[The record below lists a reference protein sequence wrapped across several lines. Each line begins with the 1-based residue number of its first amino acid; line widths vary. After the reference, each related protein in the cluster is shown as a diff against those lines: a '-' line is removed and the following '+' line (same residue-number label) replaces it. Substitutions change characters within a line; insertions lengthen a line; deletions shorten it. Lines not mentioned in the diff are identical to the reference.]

1 MKKPFVSR
9 KKFLEV
15 VEIAEKRLFEKKHL
29 EKQLE
34 NEINYLITERD
45 LSNYSINLILDE
57 LRVFQKSAEL
67 REIIIDTDL
76 ISQKRI
82 SGIFNKWGTDK
93 STNHNYEK
101 LYSYIKTNSNQNM
114 SILEVGCG
122 GNNPNIRH
130 SMPSLYKPLS
140 SLYALEEVFETNSIY
155 GADIDESLINVSN
168 FKIFKVDQFDK
179 SSFSKLIEFDSNFD
193 LIIDDGVH
201 DIHANFI
208 TLQSL
213 YGKLNN
219 SGYYVIEDVLQSLL
233 PMWSKLI
240 SYLEI
245 DTLYYL
251 PNSTNSLNQE
261 CAILI
266 KKDRE

>member
-1 MKKPFVSR
+1 MKNPFVSR

-34 NEINYLITERD
+34 DETNYLLEERD
-45 LSNYSINLILDE
+45 LNNNSINLILDE
-57 LRVFQKSAEL
+57 LKVFQKSADL
-67 REIIIDTDL
+67 REIIIDSDL
-76 ISQKRI
+76 ILQKKI
-82 SGIFNKWGTDK
+82 SEIFNEWGTDK

-101 LYSYIKTNSNQNM
+101 LYSFIKKNSEQNM

-122 GNNPNIRH
+122 GNNPNVRH
-130 SMPSLYKPLS
+130 SMPSKYKPLS
-140 SLYALEEVFETNSIY
+140 SLYALEEVFETKSIY
-155 GADIDESLINVSN
+155 GADIDETLIDISN
-168 FKIFKVDQFDK
+168 FKIFKIDQFDK
-179 SSFSKLIEFDSNFD
+179 TSFSKLIEFDSNFD

-213 YGKLNN
+213 YGKLNK
-219 SGYYVIEDVLQSLL
+219 SGYYVIEDVVQSLL
-233 PMWSKLI
+233 PIWSKLL

-245 DTLYYL
+245 DNMYYL
-251 PNSTNSLNQE
+251 PNSTNNLNKE